1 MNLQIE
7 SNDVWT
13 YLNVEKK
20 NGRPIVIYGMGNG
33 ADKIITELDK
43 RKIKFDDI
51 MASDDFVRGHSFHG
65 IKVKKLNEIELLHDN
80 PIILIAFGTNRPAVI
95 QNILKISEEHE
106 VLVPDVPLYGEE
118 VFDLSFLQ
126 RNYKSIESAFNLLS
140 NDYSK
145 KLFKSIINFKITGKL
160 DYIINSYNK
169 NFADLYETFQSDNYK
184 KCIDAGAYNG
194 DTSLQMLKH
203 FKNVEKIYSFEP
215 DKHNFKKL
223 SNQESVKSNNII
235 EPINAAISSD
245 NIFSSFNNEKNR
257 NSSLSPG
264 LNNPTVR
271 CVSVDSFFNSVKI
284 DFMKFDVEG
293 SETAALM
300 GSQKTIKTFKPD
312 MIISLYHRSKD
323 LFEIPELINSY
334 NPDYYFFIDRPE
346 YIPAW
351 DVVLICKNYY

>member
-7 SNDVWT
+7 NKDVWA
-13 YLNVEKK
+13 YLDAESK

-33 ADKIITELDK
+33 ADKIIAELDK
-43 RKIKFDDI
+43 RKIKFYDI

-65 IKVKKLNEIELLHDN
+65 IKVKKLSEIEILYKD
-80 PIILIAFGTNRPAVI
+80 PIILIAFGTNRPEVI
-95 QNILKISEEHE
+95 ENIHIIMKKHE
-106 VLVPDVPLYGEE
+106 VLVPDVPLYGEDI
-118 VFDLSFLQ
+118 FDSSFVKNNFK
-126 RNYKSIESAFNLLS
+126 RIESAFNFLS
-140 NDYSK
+140 DNYSK
-145 KLFKSIINFKITGKL
+145 KMFLSIINFRLTGKPE
-160 DYIINSYNK
+160 YIINNFNKDYKNIYN
-169 NFADLYETFQSDNYK
+169 TFQTEKYRI
-184 KCIDAGAYNG
+184 CVDAGAYNG
-194 DTSLQMLKH
+194 DTSLQMLNH

-245 NIFSSFNNEKNR
+245 NILSSFNNEKNR

-323 LFEIPELINSY
+323 LFEIPEIVKAF
-334 NPDYYFFIDRPE
+334 NPNYSLYIDRPE

-351 DVVLICKNYY
+351 DLVLICKDNH